1 MKSRSLKRSKLVVD
15 AMPHIPDIIGGAA
28 GVADHGG
35 GAGVRFCDGFRM
47 PARHGPHH
55 AHRRAGVRNPS
66 GKEGAGSWAP
76 VSAGAMRIW

>member
-35 GAGVRFCDGFRM
+35 G
-47 PARHGPHH
+47 
-55 AHRRAGVRNPS
+55 
-66 GKEGAGSWAP
+66 P
-76 VSAGAMRIW
+76 VSASVTGFGCRPGTDLTTRTEGPAFESRQGRKARGVGHLSQRAL